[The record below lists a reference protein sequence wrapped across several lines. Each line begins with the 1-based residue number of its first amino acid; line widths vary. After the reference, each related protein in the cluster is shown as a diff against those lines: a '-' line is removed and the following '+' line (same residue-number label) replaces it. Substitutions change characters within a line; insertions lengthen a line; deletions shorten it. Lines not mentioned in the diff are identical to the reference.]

1 MNDPVVARDRLLM
14 AVFIS
19 IILHVIVLFG
29 PLGGMPQTPPVT
41 EEPLALQLQL
51 EPAAAEELQLFA
63 ETTEDAA
70 NAPSTNTQA
79 NQRHIDGTTEDG
91 PAARYLR
98 DWIVQAETIGN
109 QNYPQALRQEQI
121 SGRVVMAVTLSAA
134 GEVLDTRV
142 IAGSDNPALRAAANT
157 LVRTASPYSPIP
169 DNVLQGRDELVITR
183 AWSFG
188 ENP

>member
-1 MNDPVVARDRLLM
+1 MNDPVIARDRLLM

-29 PLGGMPQTPPVT
+29 PLGGMPQTPPAT

-63 ETTEDAA
+63 ETTDNAA
-70 NAPSTNTQA
+70 NAQSADTQA

-109 QNYPQALRQEQI
+109 QNYPQALRREQI
-121 SGRVVMAVTLSAA
+121 SGRVVMAVTLNAA
-134 GEVLDTRV
+134 GDVTNTRI
-142 IAGSDNPALRAAANT
+142 IAGSENPTLREAADALVRAAG
-157 LVRTASPYSPIP
+157 PYAAVPA
-169 DNVLQGRDELVITR
+169 DVLQGRDQLVITR

-188 ENP
+188 E